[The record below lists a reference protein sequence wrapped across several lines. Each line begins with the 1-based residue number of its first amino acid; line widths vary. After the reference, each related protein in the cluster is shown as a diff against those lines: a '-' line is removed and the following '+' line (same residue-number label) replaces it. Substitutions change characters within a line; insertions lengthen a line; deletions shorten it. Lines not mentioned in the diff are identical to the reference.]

1 MEVVEK
7 NTKAVVVGVVIP
19 HCDVREGG
27 GDHLGFGG
35 CLEPLQNNG
44 AMGKKRARG
53 GRERRIVE
61 HEVRSTWSSSSSLLT
76 CDRDPWSPLS

>member
-1 MEVVEK
+1 MEVEKNSRRTDKGGGGMEVVEK

-44 AMGKKRARG
+44 AMGKKRGQG
-53 GRERRIVE
+53 GKRKKN
-61 HEVRSTWSSSSSLLT
+61 SGA
-76 CDRDPWSPLS
+76 